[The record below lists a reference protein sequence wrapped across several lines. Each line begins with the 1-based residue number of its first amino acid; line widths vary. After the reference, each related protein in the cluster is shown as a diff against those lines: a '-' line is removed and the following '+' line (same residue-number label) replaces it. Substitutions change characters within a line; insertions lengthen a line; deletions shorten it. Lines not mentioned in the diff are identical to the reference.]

1 MDQLIYAREHPEEMQ
16 ERAFK
21 NLLRAGSRTEFGRM
35 FGFSTLK
42 TPEQYAHRVPVQD
55 YESLKPF
62 IDRMMKGEQNILWNT
77 EIKWFAKS
85 SGTTSDK
92 SKFIPVSYEALEE
105 CHFRGGKDLLTYYCN
120 AKPTAG
126 IFQGKGLLIGG
137 SHQINQFN
145 DHSFYGDLSAVM
157 MNNLPF
163 LGTMLSTPSLDIAL
177 MPNWE
182 EKIERMAQA
191 TKDVDVTSIS
201 GVPTWTI
208 VLIKRLFE
216 LKDTDNLLDIW
227 PNLELYMHGGVSFVP
242 YRKQFE
248 QLIPS
253 LQMSYMESYNA
264 SEGFFGIQDDL
275 NRDDMLLMTDYGIF
289 YEFIPLSEIE
299 HEHPRV
305 HRLDEVEEGKVYA
318 VLISTN
324 SGLWRYNIGDTV
336 EFTSTKPYRIRISG
350 RTKCFINAF
359 GEELMVDNAD
369 KAMDHA
375 CAETGAVLT
384 DYTAGPVYMTADDSK
399 GAHEW
404 LIEFSRVPDHVDRFK
419 HLLDE
424 KLKQLNSDYEAKRQG
439 NLALDEP
446 VIRIL
451 PEGTF
456 YRWLKEKGKLGGQH
470 KVPRLSNHRRL
481 INEINEIIQ
490 I

>member
-1 MDQLIYAREHPEEMQ
+1 MDQLVYAREHPEEMQ
-16 ERAFK
+16 ERVFK
-21 NLLRAGSRTEFGRM
+21 NLLKAGSRTEFGRM

-42 TPEQYAHRVPVQD
+42 TPEQFAHRVPFQD

-62 IDRMMKGEQNILWNT
+62 IERMMKGEQNILWNS

-105 CHFRGGKDLLTYYCN
+105 CHFRGGKDLLTYYCH
-120 AKPTAG
+120 AKPGAG

-163 LGTMLSTPSLDIAL
+163 LGTVLSTPSLDIAL
-177 MPNWE
+177 MANWE

-191 TKDVDVTSIS
+191 IKDVDVTSIS
-201 GVPTWTI
+201 GVPTWTL

-216 LKDTDNLLDIW
+216 LKNTDNLLDIW

-248 QLIPS
+248 KLIPS
-253 LQMSYMESYNA
+253 GQMSYMESYNA
-264 SEGFFGIQDDL
+264 SEGFFAIQDDL
-275 NRDDMLLMTDYGIF
+275 ERDDMLLMTDYGIF
-289 YEFIPLSEIE
+289 FEFIPLSELE
-299 HEHPRV
+299 QEHPRV
-305 HRLDEVEEGKVYA
+305 HRLEEVETGKIYA

-336 EFTSTKPYRIRISG
+336 EFTSTRPYRIRISG

-369 KAMDHA
+369 KAMDYA
-375 CAETGAVLT
+375 CAETGAVLA

-404 LIEFSRVPDHVDRFK
+404 LIEFSQPPNDPERFK
-419 HLLDE
+419 QLLDS

-439 NLALDEP
+439 NIALDEP
-446 VIRIL
+446 QIQLL
-451 PEGTF
+451 PPGTF
-456 YRWLKEKGKLGGQH
+456 YRWLREKGKLGGQH
-470 KVPRLSNHRRL
+470 KVPRLNNHRKL
-481 INEINEIIQ
+481 INEIYELIQ
-490 I
+490 L